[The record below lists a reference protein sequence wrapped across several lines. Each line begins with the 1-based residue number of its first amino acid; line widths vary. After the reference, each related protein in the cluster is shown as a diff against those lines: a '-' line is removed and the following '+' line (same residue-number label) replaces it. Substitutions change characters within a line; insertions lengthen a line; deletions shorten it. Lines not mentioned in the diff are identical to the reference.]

1 MSLKG
6 GTLRAQWL
14 GKMLRDLRESAGLSL
29 KEAGDDILRDPST
42 VSRME
47 TATSPPRL
55 LETRQL
61 LNLYGADDPALHAAL
76 EQLTRDI
83 WVKGWW
89 DRYARSVHVRMVDLA
104 WLESFAER
112 VCAFSPLVL
121 NDLLQTKEYAEA
133 VMRAAGPDD
142 TDDQI
147 GKRIE
152 FRMKRQEVLDK
163 LDYDVVID
171 EAALQRVVD
180 DPRLMRNQLAHL
192 LGLSYRS
199 NITIRVH
206 PFSAGTLAS
215 PDGSFTMLTMPAP
228 YPSVAHVPNVVGAVF
243 VEMPEAER
251 FVAAY
256 TRLQRAALDADD
268 SRTWIKARM
277 EQLT

>member
-14 GKMLRDLRESAGLSL
+14 GRKLRELRESARLSL

-42 VSRME
+42 ISRME

-61 LNLYGADDPALHAAL
+61 LNLYGVDDPVLRASL

-83 WVKGWW
+83 WTKGWW
-89 DRYARSVHVRMVDLA
+89 DRHASNVHRRMVDLA
-104 WLESFAER
+104 WLEFYAER
-112 VCAFSPLVL
+112 ICAFSPLVL
-121 NDLLQTKEYAEA
+121 HDLLQTKEYAET
-133 VMRAAGPDD
+133 VMRATAPDD
-142 TDDQI
+142 TEDQI

-152 FRMKRQEVLDK
+152 FRMKRQEVLAR
-163 LDYDVVID
+163 LEYEIVID
-171 EAALQRVVD
+171 EAALHRVAG
-180 DPRLMRNQLAHL
+180 DPTLMRNQLAHL

-206 PFSAGTLAS
+206 PFSAGTVAS
-215 PDGSFTMLTMPAP
+215 QDGSFAMLSMPAP
-228 YPSVAHVPNVVGAVF
+228 YPSVAHVPSEVGPFF

-268 SRTWIKARM
+268 SRTWIKTRM
-277 EQLT
+277 EQLA